1 MFSSQ
6 VFKNIMSLTS
16 LTLLGWLY
24 LFQWSADTNWR
35 KYLDVLSNQAR
46 ISEES
51 THVTKWT
58 FFLLFILTKS
68 DYLLWI
74 DISGTWNHSWN
85 PFLMK

>member
-24 LFQWSADTNWR
+24 LFQWSADPNWR
-35 KYLDVLSNQAR
+35 KYLDVLSNQPK

-51 THVTKWT
+51 THVT
-58 FFLLFILTKS
+58 
-68 DYLLWI
+68 
-74 DISGTWNHSWN
+74 
-85 PFLMK
+85 